1 MEQLVR
7 KPFTATELQ
16 EWPVMRAREVFHQLE
31 LLDPVPAL
39 PGTLRA
45 RAHNTQGT
53 LGPPKVRIPHR
64 PGDGIAEL
72 SVGHVPASAR
82 SRSDGIDAEGAA
94 GSLDVLFGIVCGR
107 DPSLRLESEGIREAV
122 FVVVHSVWID
132 ADIVAGRNILVVD
145 DMASGADFSP

>member
-1 MEQLVR
+1 MIRHVIIMPCFFYIMRVR
-7 KPFTATELQ
+7 LSLEDQ
-16 EWPVMRAREVFHQLE
+16 CMRPPP
-31 LLDPVPAL
+31 LLSN
-39 PGTLRA
+39 T
-45 RAHNTQGT
+45 HSTQGT
-53 LGPPKVRIPHR
+53 LGQPKVPIPHR

-145 DMASGADFSP
+145 DIASSAYFSP